1 MTSIYPS
8 TTSNSTFPNGS
19 TELPEGI
26 GAAIEAT
33 KPLVEKFTAM
43 QGQTLENVTALSQ
56 HWSNFV
62 NVRAQEN
69 MNLSRQLTECKSPVD
84 FHTALADYWKAAASH
99 YQTGFMQAATV
110 IKTETAAHET
120 TQRQSRH

>member
-1 MTSIYPS
+1 MTTIHHSK
-8 TTSNSTFPNGS
+8 TGDSTFPNGF

-26 GAAIEAT
+26 DAAIEAT
-33 KPLVEKFTAM
+33 KPLVEKFTTM
-43 QGQTLENVTALSQ
+43 QGQTLENVTQLSQ

-69 MNLSRQLTECKSPVD
+69 IELSRQLTECKSPAD
-84 FHTALADYWKAAASH
+84 FHTALAEYWKTAASH

-120 TQRQSRH
+120 AQRQSRH